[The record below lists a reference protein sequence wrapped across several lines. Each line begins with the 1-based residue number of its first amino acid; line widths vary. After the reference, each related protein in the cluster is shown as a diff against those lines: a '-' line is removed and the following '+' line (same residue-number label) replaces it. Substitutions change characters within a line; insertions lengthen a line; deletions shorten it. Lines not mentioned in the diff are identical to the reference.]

1 MSPTITID
9 EAQVKLKD
17 LIHQLAPGE
26 ELVITENQQPVAKLV
41 GEAPNPKTGLR
52 PPPGL
57 GKGFITVI
65 SDDDEHL
72 KDFEEYMP

>member
-1 MSPTITID
+1 MCIRD
-9 EAQVKLKD
+9 R
-17 LIHQLAPGE
+17 
-26 ELVITENQQPVAKLV
+26 NQQPVAKLV
-41 GEAPNPKTGLR
+41 SEPPRPRPGPR

-57 GKGFITVI
+57 GKGFITVV

>member
-1 MSPTITID
+1 MSTTISID
-9 EAQVKLKD
+9 DAQARLKE

-26 ELVITENQQPVAKLV
+26 EVIIIENQQPVAKLV
-41 GEAPNPKTGLR
+41 SEPSNPRAALR

-57 GKGFITVI
+57 GKGFITVV

-72 KDFEEYMP
+72 KDFGDYMP

>member
-1 MSPTITID
+1 V
-9 EAQVKLKD
+9 EAL
-17 LIHQLAPGE
+17 
-26 ELVITENQQPVAKLV
+26 
-41 GEAPNPKTGLR
+41 LR

-57 GKGFITVI
+57 GKGYITIV

>member
-1 MSPTITID
+1 MSTTISID
-9 EAQVKLKD
+9 DAQAKLKE

-26 ELVITENQQPVAKLV
+26 EVIITENQQPVAKLV
-41 GEAPNPKTGLR
+41 SEPSSPRPALR

-57 GKGFITVI
+57 GKGYITVV

-72 KDFEEYMP
+72 KDFGDYMP